1 MIARRRPEWVLPTAL
16 LALCAGLGW
25 LVYQGLQA
33 APPPGPVAAA
43 GGAPPLDALPEE
55 TVFVMPPEQS
65 FAAILERPLFSPTR
79 RPPPEGIA
87 SVAGPVPTL
96 KIDVVGIVISEQE
109 QFALILTENS
119 KEIVRLIVGD
129 EFQGWTLEDI
139 EPERVTF
146 RRGEIEE
153 QIGLSFDR
161 PPPVQTKRSARERRK
176 LQQQKQQ
183 KQRQQQKQQQP
194 TQDEAQ

>member
-1 MIARRRPEWVLPTAL
+1 MIARRRPGWAMPTAL

-33 APPPGPVAAA
+33 VPPPGPVATA
-43 GGAPPLDALPEE
+43 GGTPPLDALPEE
-55 TVFVMPPEQS
+55 TAFVMPPEQS

-87 SVAGPVPTL
+87 SAAGPVPTL

-119 KEIVRLIVGD
+119 KEVVRLSAGD
-129 EFQGWTLEDI
+129 EFQGWTLEEI

-153 QIGLSFDR
+153 QIELSFDR
-161 PPPVQTKRSARERRK
+161 PPPVQPKRSARERRK
-176 LQQQKQQ
+176 KQQQQ

>member
-1 MIARRRPEWVLPTAL
+1 MIARRRPGWVMPTAL

-33 APPPGPVAAA
+33 APPPGPVAAT

-55 TVFVMPPEQS
+55 TVFVMPPKQS

-119 KEIVRLIVGD
+119 KEVVRLSAGD
-129 EFQGWTLEDI
+129 EFQGWTLEEI

-161 PPPVQTKRSARERRK
+161 PPPVQPKRRARERRK
-176 LQQQKQQ
+176 KQQQQ